1 MSVHSPP
8 ALPILVIFALILMS
22 PRVGALGFSPQ
33 QTEHQYPTGSWGLGV
48 VVPEASGFVGGGR
61 LSWVNA
67 TIVSLTI
74 TLPNMS
80 FTDYP
85 ILAVES
91 VMAADGSVMQIA
103 AGLYPTHTDWL
114 AYAWY
119 IGNVQASPQSYDW
132 VLNGSQPMMAAG
144 SRVSLSIYLSQGMW
158 HYRIQDLATND
169 EAEGEY
175 AYGVPPRLRAAD
187 QEVFALESYSTSNFV
202 FAHMGNLTL
211 DTLTV
216 NGRQVATGWYA
227 YGAWDTHHN
236 PPFVV
241 GGLGPPPFISLQ
253 EAGDA
258 TLVWSYQ
265 EWSGPVG
272 GQPAVPLT
280 ITVGVPAVILVAIA
294 LAILISRRR
303 LPSKCPR

>member
-1 MSVHSPP
+1 LSLRSLP
-8 ALPILVIFALILMS
+8 ALPILMIFALILTP
-22 PRVGALGFSPQ
+22 PRVGALGFDPA

-48 VVPEASGFVGGGR
+48 VVPDGSGLVGGGR
-61 LSWVNA
+61 LSWANA
-67 TIVSLTI
+67 TIVSLTM
-74 TLPNMS
+74 TLPNVS

-103 AGLYPTHTDWL
+103 AGLYPTYTKWL
-114 AYAWY
+114 AYGWY
-119 IGNVQASPQSYDW
+119 IGNVQATPQSYDW
-132 VLNGSQPMMAAG
+132 VLNGSRPIMAAG
-144 SRVSLSIYLSQGMW
+144 GRIFLSIYLSQGMW
-158 HYRIQDLATND
+158 HYRIQDLTTSD

-175 AYGVPPRLRAAD
+175 AYSVPPRLRVTD
-187 QEVFALESYSTSNFV
+187 QEVFALESYSTSNIV

-216 NGRQVATGWYA
+216 NGRQISTGWYA

-265 EWSGPVG
+265 EWSGPAEA
-272 GQPAVPLT
+272 QPTVPLT
-280 ITVGVPAVILVAIA
+280 ITVGVPAAVLVLVF
-294 LAILISRRR
+294 LAILISKRRR
-303 LPSKCPR
+303 RPDTK